1 MKMYTV
7 IKEKLKGKRL
17 VLHFDG
23 KLVKELSEEKNI
35 VVECERIAIS
45 VTSPDHEAMDD
56 IPLGVVQS
64 ESS

>member
-7 IKEKLKGKRL
+7 IKVKGKRL

-35 VVECERIAIS
+35 PAECERIAIR
-45 VTSPDHEAMDD
+45 
-56 IPLGVVQS
+56 
-64 ESS
+64 